1 MRFRLLDMTQQR
13 GNAAANPAMILGEG
27 CGPGLADTSF
37 SVDNAAPA
45 ADGTRSQLVV
55 GIVGGMHEIR
65 LRCPRRE
72 NLVSDRD
79 RSRGDNRIRR
89 HAPCCRK
96 ILSQGAGKGDAELP
110 AGVYSVF

>member
-1 MRFRLLDMTQQR
+1 M
-13 GNAAANPAMILGEG
+13 AAENSAIMWGAA
-27 CGPGLADTSF
+27 CGPGLAGTLR

-45 ADGTRSQLVV
+45 ADGSRSQFVV

-79 RSRGDNRIRR
+79 RSRGHNRIRR

-96 ILSQGAGKGDAELP
+96 ILSQGAGKGDSELP
-110 AGVYSVF
+110 AGVHRVL

>member
-1 MRFRLLDMTQQR
+1 M
-13 GNAAANPAMILGEG
+13 AAKNPAIILGAA
-27 CGPGLADTSF
+27 CGPGLAGTLR

-79 RSRGDNRIRR
+79 RSRGHNRIRR
-89 HAPCCRK
+89 YAPCCRE
-96 ILSQGAGKGDAELP
+96 IISQGAGEGDAELP
-110 AGVYSVF
+110 AG